1 MMGNGNNSWNNSQA
15 IKTSR
20 NSRISFFRK
29 FSSSSPYFFFPSPH
43 WFLFKKLTFNKRN
56 WKLAQWGVSAIAS
69 HPPLFH
75 LSKRSPRSSHFYP
88 LPTSLVTSLC
98 PFFETL
104 DHQRSTVITAPL
116 SFDLLSSPPHQ
127 ASCFKQARCLSSKLS
142 TDRSLFASASPSHPI
157 IHDKSFI
164 LGSIQ
169 QPIVSNYSS
178 SLSFDPLTVDQ
189 PPCTVNP
196 RRTIVTSPGCN
207 FRRKGECN

>member
-1 MMGNGNNSWNNSQA
+1 MGS
-15 IKTSR
+15 ICDR
-20 NSRISFFRK
+20 LPCFISLNVR
-29 FSSSSPYFFFPSPH
+29 
-43 WFLFKKLTFNKRN
+43 
-56 WKLAQWGVSAIAS
+56 LARLIFTPC
-69 HPPLFH
+69 PPL
-75 LSKRSPRSSHFYP
+75 SSRAF
-88 LPTSLVTSLC
+88 V
-98 PFFETL
+98 
-104 DHQRSTVITAPL
+104 
-116 SFDLLSSPPHQ
+116 LSSRPSIISDPPWLLLPCPSISSLPLLIKPVVSNRR
-127 ASCFKQARCLSSKLS
+127 AAVCLSSKLS